1 MKTEIQGDFMG
12 YVMRFK
18 LPSAGCFLAPLKSAG
33 AIFLA
38 ELVLSGVLYFVGVE
52 TWSLVVSLL
61 LCMVAIGYYVGVL
74 YKAFWNIVLEE
85 SKGLFADMFMW
96 IYYIVICAIS
106 LSPALL
112 LFYIAKL

>member
-33 AIFLA
+33 VILA
-38 ELVLSGVLYFVGVE
+38 FELILSSTIYLIGVE
-52 TWSLVVSLL
+52 TWSLVLSLL

-74 YKAFWNIVLEE
+74 YKKFWNIVLEE

-112 LFYIAKL
+112 LFYISEV